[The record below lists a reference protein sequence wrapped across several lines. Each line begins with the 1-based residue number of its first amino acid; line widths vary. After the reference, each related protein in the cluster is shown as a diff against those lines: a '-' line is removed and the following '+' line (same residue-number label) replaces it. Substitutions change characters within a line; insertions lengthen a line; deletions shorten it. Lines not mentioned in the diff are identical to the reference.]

1 MNLKWSKKQAK
12 QTKKDHD
19 LKVDKIWF
27 CFKNHSV

>member
-19 LKVDKIWF
+19 LKVDKI
-27 CFKNHSV
+27 